1 MKISEYICD
10 KGAAIGIGLLAGLAS
25 GVFLVFM
32 EIELP
37 IVVVVEVIYLMGFFG
52 TLAYDFFRRK
62 QYYDE
67 LAEAWEGLEEKSYL
81 CEVIEQ
87 PGFYDGKVMY
97 QIVKQ
102 SGKYMNDRIAEKQ
115 QELIDYKEYV
125 QTWVHEIKTP
135 IAVQELL
142 IENSRNPLTS
152 SLEEETRKIEAYVEQ
167 MLYYAKSSSLE
178 GDYIIQAVGLKTLVM
193 DVIRK
198 NKKMMVGAG
207 VMPRLEQLDYEVL
220 ADPKWMEFI
229 LSQIVTNSVKYCDKS
244 RKPYVSFEGKEEG
257 RMVVLTVADNG
268 IGIPTQDVSRVFQKG
283 FTGENGRLF
292 KQSTEMGLYLCRK
305 LCDKMEISMELSSCQ
320 GEGTQIAFCFK
331 RADASR

>member
-1 MKISEYICD
+1 
-10 KGAAIGIGLLAGLAS
+10 
-25 GVFLVFM
+25 
-32 EIELP
+32 
-37 IVVVVEVIYLMGFFG
+37 
-52 TLAYDFFRRK
+52 
-62 QYYDE
+62 
-67 LAEAWEGLEEKSYL
+67 
-81 CEVIEQ
+81 
-87 PGFYDGKVMY
+87 
-97 QIVKQ
+97 
-102 SGKYMNDRIAEKQ
+102 MNDRIAEKQ

-292 KQSTEMGLYLCRK
+292 KQSTGMGLYLCRK